1 MENATKTAAP
11 GVSRAAAEGGRLP
24 QVLVI
29 DDEPLLGHTLRL
41 GLRDSMNVSVETS
54 GEKGLERVLGS
65 EAFELVLCDLSL
77 PDKMGADIFEA
88 ISAPEAGDGG
98 ALRPHDGRG
107 RWRAGESF
115 RRLVFWSCLEQA
127 VRPQRGR
134 ALGVRLARRTRRSVG
149 AQPPSLTGRP
159 AVGRSFGSRARF
171 KAAFSSVMAEA
182 AKS

>member
-88 ISAPEAGDGG
+88 ISRQKPEMAARFVLMTGG
-98 ALRPHDGRG
+98 AVGEQA
-107 RWRAGESF
+107 RAFVDSYSGPVLNKPFVLSEVE
-115 RRLVFWSCLEQA
+115 RLVFGLLAELGDPS
-127 VRPQRGR
+127 
-134 ALGVRLARRTRRSVG
+134 ALS
-149 AQPPSLTGRP
+149 RP
-159 AVGRSFGSRARF
+159 A
-171 KAAFSSVMAEA
+171 
-182 AKS
+182 

>member
-88 ISAPEAGDGG
+88 ISRQKPEMAARFVLMTGG
-98 ALRPHDGRG
+98 AVGEQA
-107 RWRAGESF
+107 RAFVDSYSGPVLNKPFVLSEVE
-115 RRLVFWSCLEQA
+115 RLVFGLLAELGD
-127 VRPQRGR
+127 PL
-134 ALGVRLARRTRRSVG
+134 ALS
-149 AQPPSLTGRP
+149 RP
-159 AVGRSFGSRARF
+159 A
-171 KAAFSSVMAEA
+171 
-182 AKS
+182 